1 MDFEHPTEWGEAC
14 AWKFLIKLSNLMQ
27 NIFTDFE
34 HPTPKHP
41 KVSKKSMLTYFAI

>member
-1 MDFEHPTEWGEAC
+1 
-14 AWKFLIKLSNLMQ
+14 MQ

-41 KVSKKSMLTYFAI
+41 KVSKKVGLLTLPFKLTYLAK